1 MGANAPAGRGGRGL
15 RAGRLSRGEA
25 GLCFCV
31 RQAANPALLF
41 VTRPFVRY
49 NLSKMDPSSPT
60 GRPRSVT
67 LTLWGVFLLGIW
79 NVGRALALF
88 QQRELLQE
96 LAARPDPMVRL
107 LVALMWGCA
116 FFVLAEGLRRK
127 RPFSRPLI
135 PLAIALYAL
144 YEISLLAFIAP
155 VRPPWPVLAFDSLL
169 ALLGVSFAWWA
180 LRKTTNDEL

>member
-1 MGANAPAGRGGRGL
+1 
-15 RAGRLSRGEA
+15 
-25 GLCFCV
+25 
-31 RQAANPALLF
+31 
-41 VTRPFVRY
+41 
-49 NLSKMDPSSPT
+49 MDPSSPT

-79 NVGRALALF
+79 NVGRALALL

-107 LVALMWGCA
+107 LLALAWGCA

-127 RPFSRPLI
+127 RPLTRPLI

-144 YEISLLAFIAP
+144 YEISLLVFIAP
-155 VRPPWPVLAFDSLL
+155 VRPPWTILAFDSLL
-169 ALLGVSFAWWA
+169 ALLGVSFSWWA
-180 LRKTTNDEL
+180 LRKTMNDEL